1 MGRIGDSFR
10 KIGRGIKKGICWV
23 SDHVIRPV
31 AEVVS
36 NPIVGMGL
44 SALGPVGR
52 EVSTAGSIVNAGFG
66 IHDMVKDINRTPPKP
81 PPLITNQPI

>member
-1 MGRIGDSFR
+1 MGRIGQFFH
-10 KIGRGIKKGICWV
+10 KIGRGIKRGIGWV
-23 SDHVIRPV
+23 SDHVIKPV

-52 EVSTAGSIVNAGFG
+52 VVSTAGNLVHAGYG
-66 IHDMVKDINRTPPKP
+66 IHGMVQDMKNAPPKP
-81 PPLITNQPI
+81 PPGVIIH